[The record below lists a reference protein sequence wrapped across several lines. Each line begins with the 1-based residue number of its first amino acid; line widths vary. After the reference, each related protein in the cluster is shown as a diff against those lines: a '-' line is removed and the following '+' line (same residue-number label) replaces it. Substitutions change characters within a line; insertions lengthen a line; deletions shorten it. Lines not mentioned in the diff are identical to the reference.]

1 MFSEMLDA
9 LRAGTIPESVS
20 LRQRLRAGLT
30 KKAAILRQP
39 PPFWPGDPKINPP
52 AAHLLWAAIIV
63 ADQESFELAA
73 DLMVLERLEKYG
85 GEKSG
90 AGAGLRQ
97 ELIRAETA
105 RLLHLLGDPEVA
117 RLIRKKT
124 EALVAEPTLPDDQW
138 I

>member
-9 LRAGTIPESVS
+9 LRAGMIPESVT
-20 LRQRLRAGLT
+20 LGQRLRAGLT

-63 ADQESFELAA
+63 ADQEGFELAA
-73 DLMVLERLEKYG
+73 DLMVLEQMKKYG
-85 GEKSG
+85 GAKDGVG
-90 AGAGLRQ
+90 ARRRL

-105 RLLHLLGDPEVA
+105 RLLHLLQDMEIA
-117 RLIRKKT
+117 RLIRKK
-124 EALVAEPTLPDDQW
+124 AENLLDGPVLPDV
-138 I
+138 